1 MATKK
6 EEDKIIIKQ
15 FKDNSSNFWSNYAH
29 YFLNENNELVWCSG
43 EIDKEELRNT
53 VLSFIRRNKK
63 SYKAR
68 PQTVFETEEKEYT
81 KIGFG
86 KYSQMTTMEL
96 VATDKKYS
104 SWLYKNCSDNKIK
117 MELKELLKIK

>member
-1 MATKK
+1 M
-6 EEDKIIIKQ
+6 
-15 FKDNSSNFWSNYAH
+15 
-29 YFLNENNELVWCSG
+29 
-43 EIDKEELRNT
+43 RNA
-53 VLSFIRRNKK
+53 VLSFIQRNKK